1 MKEKQWSETLY
12 ITALIAWLL
21 VGLVKYT
28 YFKDMLPMKLISD
41 PVMYGVLIC
50 CLVKTILEADRTPR
64 NLLMLGVTLLFMW
77 IAFRIDKLPFAAMFA
92 LIYSGRNVSFWKLCK
107 IMFWVQ
113 LLLFLTTVLAAKAGV
128 LEDVIWEEGARDRH
142 GLGFT
147 HCMLASHFGFFTAI
161 AWIAMK
167 NRMKESAALII
178 LISNGILYYLTNGRS
193 DFLLSILIVVS
204 CLVCEH
210 FFAEK
215 KFPQWFA
222 YALMLVPWICL
233 IASIGVT
240 MAFQKGNP
248 VWEKWNYVSNN
259 RLKLGYEAIEQ
270 YGFTWFGQ
278 KIKFV
283 GASTLYYKPDAVY
296 NYVDNAYLMQMLLYG
311 TIFILIYC
319 ILVSLLLYRLA
330 MRNERLLLVC
340 VLISLIFGMVNP
352 QSMYLTYNPLL
363 LLLVRETMPS
373 EQRTVNKMQNG
384 MLSGKKEE
392 KVYENVS
399 L

>member
-92 LIYSGRNVSFWKLCK
+92 LIYSGRNVSFRKLCK

-167 NRMKESAALII
+167 NRMKEFAALVI

-222 YALMLVPWICL
+222 YALMFVPWICL

-278 KIKFV
+278 KIKFI

-319 ILVSLLLYRLA
+319 ILVSRLLYRLA

-373 EQRTVNKMQNG
+373 ELRAVNKMQNG

>member
-41 PVMYGVLIC
+41 LVMYGVLIC

-64 NLLMLGVTLLFMW
+64 NLLMLGITLLFMW

-92 LIYSGRNVSFWKLCK
+92 LIYSGRNVSFRKLCK

-113 LLLFLTTVLAAKAGV
+113 LLFFLTTVLAVKTGV

-147 HCMLASHFGFFTAI
+147 HCMLASHFGFFTSI

-167 NRMKESAALII
+167 NRMKESAALVI

-193 DFLLSILIVVS
+193 DFLLSILLVVS

-259 RLKLGYEAIEQ
+259 RLKLGYEAIVQ

-278 KIKFV
+278 KIKFI

-311 TIFILIYC
+311 TVFILIYC
-319 ILVSLLLYRLA
+319 ILVSWLLYRLA
-330 MRNERLLLVC
+330 MQNERILLVC
-340 VLISLIFGMVNP
+340 LLISLIFGMVNP

-373 EQRTVNKMQNG
+373 EPCAVNKMQNG

>member
-92 LIYSGRNVSFWKLCK
+92 LIYSGRNVSFRKLCK

-167 NRMKESAALII
+167 NRMKEFAALVI

-240 MAFQKGNP
+240 IAFQKGNP

-330 MRNERLLLVC
+330 MLNERLLLVC

-363 LLLVRETMPS
+363 LLLVREKMPS

>member
-1 MKEKQWSETLY
+1 MREKQWGEGLY
-12 ITALIAWLL
+12 FSVLVIWLV
-21 VGLVKYT
+21 VGLLKYT
-28 YFKDMLPMKLISD
+28 YFKNLLPMKLISD
-41 PVMYGVLIC
+41 PVMYVVLFC
-50 CLVKTILEADRTPR
+50 CLIKTVLDVDRTPKE
-64 NLLMLGVTLLFMW
+64 LLMLIGTLFFVW

-92 LIYSGRNVSFWKLCK
+92 LIYSSRNVSFRKLCK

-128 LEDVIWEEGARDRH
+128 LEDVIWEEGARNRH

-167 NRMKESAALII
+167 NRLKGFAALVI
-178 LISNGILYYLTNGRS
+178 LMSNGILYYLTNGRS
-193 DFLLSILIVVS
+193 DFLLSILLVVC
-204 CLVCEH
+204 CLMCEN
-210 FFAEK
+210 FFAGK
-215 KFPQWFA
+215 KFPQWLA
-222 YALMLVPWICL
+222 YVLMLVPWICL
-233 IASIGVT
+233 ISSIGVT
-240 MAFQKGNP
+240 MAYQKGNP
-248 VWEKWNYVSNN
+248 VWEKWNYASNN

-278 KIKFV
+278 KIKFI

-311 TIFILIYC
+311 TVFILVYC
-319 ILVSLLLYRLA
+319 ILMSLLLYRLV
-330 MRNERLLLVC
+330 MQNERILLIC
-340 VLISLIFGMVNP
+340 VLISMVFGMVNP

-363 LLLVRETMPS
+363 LLLVREMLPS
-373 EQRTVNKMQNG
+373 ELGAVDRRQNG
-384 MLSGKKEE
+384 MLRGKKEE
-392 KVYENVS
+392 KVYEKVS

>member
-1 MKEKQWSETLY
+1 MKEKQWGETLY

-21 VGLVKYT
+21 VGLIKYT

-41 PVMYGVLIC
+41 PVMYGVLSC

-64 NLLMLGVTLLFMW
+64 NLLMLGVTLLFIW
-77 IAFRIDKLPFAAMFA
+77 IAFRIDKLPFAVMFA
-92 LIYSGRNVSFWKLCK
+92 LIYGGRNVSFRKLCR

-113 LLLFLTTVLAAKAGV
+113 LLLFLITVLAAKAGV
-128 LEDVIWEEGARDRH
+128 LEDVLWEEGVRNRH

-147 HCMLASHFGFFTAI
+147 HCMLASHFGLFTAI
-161 AWIAMK
+161 AWISEK
-167 NRMKESAALII
+167 NRLREFAALVI
-178 LISNGILYYLTNGRS
+178 LISNGILYCLTNGRS
-193 DFLLSILIVVS
+193 DFLLSILLVVS
-204 CLVCEH
+204 CLVCER
-210 FFAEK
+210 FFAKK

-222 YALMLVPWICL
+222 YALMFVPWICL

-240 MAFQKGNP
+240 MAYQKGNP
-248 VWEKWNYVSNN
+248 VWEKWNYISNN
-259 RLKLGYEAIEQ
+259 RLKLGYEAIVQ

-278 KIKFV
+278 KIRFI

-311 TIFILIYC
+311 TVFILVYC
-319 ILVSLLLYRLA
+319 VLMSLLLYRLV
-330 MRNERLLLVC
+330 MQNEKMLLMC
-340 VLISLIFGMVNP
+340 VLISMVFGMANP

-363 LLLVRETMPS
+363 LLLVRENGTLGGIEVKGM
-373 EQRTVNKMQNG
+373 RNK
-384 MLSGKKEE
+384 LSNGKKEE
-392 KVYENVS
+392 KVYESVS